1 MAKRCPRPNDGRRW
15 EAVMAANGNHATRA
29 TGPRC
34 IALVGPFQSGKTTLL
49 EAILAR
55 TGAVARQ
62 GNVEAGNT
70 VGDASKEARDHRM
83 SVELTVATTN
93 FMGDP
98 YTFLDCPGSVEFAH
112 DMRAVLPAID
122 AAVVVCEMDE
132 KKVAQLQ
139 LILRELEEQKIPR
152 LLFLNKIDKADAGVH
167 DVLNL
172 LQGASRTKLILRQIP
187 TFSGEIIS
195 GFVDLALERAFV
207 YKEHAPSEV
216 VALDG
221 DVADREKTARFS
233 MLETLADHDDELMEQ
248 LLEDLKQPGDK
259 VFDDLTRE
267 LREGLV
273 CPVLMG
279 TATRANGVLRLLK
292 ALRHESPGIAE
303 TAKRLGV
310 KPAGMDAVA
319 YVLKTQNTT
328 HGGKMSIVRMLAGQA
343 GDGTTFVSGDDE
355 AGSVAGV
362 FKLVGQTTEK
372 RGPAAV
378 GETVGFAKL
387 DKAKTGDTL
396 TAGKQPHPPLA
407 RIEPYPPVLAIA
419 ISAKERK
426 DDVKLGQALN
436 KLAEEDPSITVVH
449 NPETHEVVLWGQG
462 EMHLR
467 VATERLSDRYGV
479 AIERRQPTVGYRETS
494 RKGIVQRGRH
504 KKQSGGHGQYGDV
517 VLEIKPMPRGSGFA
531 FEEKITGG
539 VVPRNYIPS
548 VEEGV
553 IDALKHG
560 PLGFP
565 VVDLHVALIDGSYH
579 TVDSSDMA
587 FRTAG
592 RIGVAEGLPQCQP
605 VLLEPIHLVEIVCPN
620 EATAKINA
628 LMSSRRGQ
636 ILGFDTRE
644 GWDGWDMVRA
654 KMPEAEIGDLIVE
667 IRSATAGAGTFTFK
681 FDHMAEL
688 TGRTADQIIAARRA
702 AASAGAGQIAQTFC
716 SPNTAAV
723 SARTLRVSAASSINE
738 CP

>member
-1 MAKRCPRPNDGRRW
+1 
-15 EAVMAANGNHATRA
+15 MAANGNGTRA

-34 IALVGPFQSGKTTLL
+34 VALVGPFQSGKTTLL

-55 TGAVARQ
+55 TGAIPRQ
-62 GNVEAGNT
+62 GTIEAGNT
-70 VGDASKEARDHRM
+70 VGDASKEARHHRM
-83 SVELTVATTN
+83 SVELTAATTN
-93 FMGDP
+93 FMGDS

-112 DMRAVLPAID
+112 DMRAVLPAVD
-122 AAVVVCEMDE
+122 VAVVVCELDE
-132 KKVAQLQ
+132 KKIPQLQ
-139 LILRELEEQKIPR
+139 LILRELEDAKIPR
-152 LLFLNKIDKADAGVH
+152 LLFVNKIDKADAGVR

-172 LQGASRTKLILRQIP
+172 LQPASRTKLILRQIP
-187 TFSGEIIS
+187 TFSGDIIS

-207 YKEHAPSEV
+207 YKEHAPSQV
-216 VALDG
+216 VPLEG
-221 DVADREKTARFS
+221 DAADSEKTARFS

-248 LLEDLKQPGDK
+248 LLEDIQPPRDK

-273 CPVLMG
+273 CPILMG

-292 ALRHESPGIAE
+292 ALRHESPGVAD

-310 KPAGMDAVA
+310 KGGDAVA
-319 YVLKTQNTT
+319 YVLKTLHTT
-328 HGGKMSIVRMLAGQA
+328 HGGKMSVVRVLAGQA
-343 GDGTTFVSGDDE
+343 GDGTTFTAGDEE
-355 AGSVAGV
+355 AGRVAGV
-362 FKLVGQTTEK
+362 SKLLGQLTEK

-378 GETVGFAKL
+378 GETVSFAKL
-387 DKAKTGDTL
+387 EKAKTGDTL
-396 TAGKQPHPPLA
+396 SAGKQPHPPLA
-407 RIEPYPPVLAIA
+407 KIAPYPPVLAIA

-426 DDVKLGQALN
+426 DDVKLGQALH
-436 KLAEEDPSITVVH
+436 KLAEEDPSITIVH

-467 VATERLSDRYGV
+467 VATEHLSDRYGIG
-479 AIERRQPTVGYRETS
+479 IERRTPSVGYRETI
-494 RKGIVQRGRH
+494 RKPITQRGRH

-517 VLEIKPMPRGSGFA
+517 VLEIKPRPRGAGFS

-565 VVDLHVALIDGSYH
+565 VVDLSVALIDGSYH

-592 RIGVAEGLPQCQP
+592 RIGISEGLPQCQP
-605 VLLEPIHLVEIVCPN
+605 VLLEPIHLVEIFCPN

-644 GWDGWDMVRA
+644 GWDGWDVVRA

-688 TGRTADQIIAARRA
+688 TGRTADQIVAARRA
-702 AASAGAGQIAQTFC
+702 A
-716 SPNTAAV
+716 
-723 SARTLRVSAASSINE
+723 E
-738 CP
+738 

>member
-1 MAKRCPRPNDGRRW
+1 
-15 EAVMAANGNHATRA
+15 MAANGNNSTRA

-55 TGAVARQ
+55 AGVIARQ

-70 VGDASKEARDHRM
+70 VGDASNEARHHRM
-83 SVELTVATTN
+83 SVELTAATAN
-93 FMGDP
+93 FMGDA
-98 YTFLDCPGSVEFAH
+98 YTFLDCPGSVEFVH
-112 DMRAVLPAID
+112 DMRAILPAID
-122 AAVVVCEMDE
+122 AAVVVCEMDD
-132 KKVAQLQ
+132 KKVPQLQ
-139 LILRELEEQKIPR
+139 LILRELEDRKVPR
-152 LLFLNKIDKADAGVH
+152 ILFLNKIDKADAGVH
-167 DVLNL
+167 DVLTL
-172 LQGASRTKLILRQIP
+172 LQPASRTKLVLRQIP

-207 YKEHAPSEV
+207 YKEHAASEV
-216 VALDG
+216 IALEG
-221 DVADREKTARFS
+221 DAADREKTARFS

-248 LLEDLKQPGDK
+248 LLEDIQPPRDK

-279 TATRANGVLRLLK
+279 TASRAHGIFRLLK
-292 ALRHESPGIAE
+292 ALRHESPGPAD

-310 KPAGMDAVA
+310 KSGADAVG
-319 YVLKTQNTT
+319 YVLKTQNST
-328 HGGKMSIVRMLAGQA
+328 HGGRLSIVRMLAGQA
-343 GDGTTFVSGDDE
+343 GDGVTFISPEHEVGR
-355 AGSVAGV
+355 VAGV
-362 FKLVGQTTEK
+362 FKLVGQSNEK
-372 RGPAAV
+372 RGPANA

-387 DKAKTGDTL
+387 EKAKTGDTL
-396 TAGKQPHPPLA
+396 TSGKQAHA
-407 RIEPYPPVLAIA
+407 AIAKVEPYPPVLAIA

-436 KLAEEDPSITVVH
+436 KLAEEDPSIIIAH

-467 VATERLSDRYGV
+467 VTTERLSDRYGV
-479 AIERRQPTVGYRETS
+479 AIERRQPSVGYRETI
-494 RKGIVQRGRH
+494 RKGVVQRGRH

-517 VLEIKPMPRGSGFA
+517 VLDIKPMPRGSGFS
-531 FEEKITGG
+531 FEDQITGG

-548 VEEGV
+548 VEEGI

-565 VVDLHVALIDGSYH
+565 VVDLHVALVDGSYH

-592 RIGVAEGLPQCQP
+592 RIGIVEGLPQCQP
-605 VLLEPIHLVEIVCPN
+605 VLLEPIHLVEIVCPTD
-620 EATAKINA
+620 AAAKINA
-628 LMSSRRGQ
+628 LMSGRRGQ
-636 ILGFDTRE
+636 ILGFDTRAGWE
-644 GWDGWDMVRA
+644 GWDVVRA

-667 IRSATAGAGTFTFK
+667 VRSATAGAGTFTFK

-688 TGRTADQIIAARRA
+688 TGRTADQIVAARRA
-702 AASAGAGQIAQTFC
+702 A
-716 SPNTAAV
+716 
-723 SARTLRVSAASSINE
+723 E
-738 CP
+738 